1 MLQCLASY
9 IRQFNTTASLH
20 ISRTKEPKIRT
31 PSKKA
36 LAAKA
41 RRKAAIAKKED
52 QRLLKLSLLD
62 AIAVLR
68 VSYSRN
74 LPLFRI
80 RQQQ

>member
-1 MLQCLASY
+1 MLQCPASY
-9 IRQFNTTASLH
+9 IRQFNTTPSLH

-52 QRLLKLSLLD
+52 QRLLKLPLLD

-68 VSYSRN
+68 VSYSPN
-74 LPLFRI
+74 FLFAI
-80 RQQQ
+80 LQQQ